1 MVINTNTTALSSA
14 RLLSQSSDMLSKS
27 LERLSSGS
35 KIVSPDDDPAGLAVS
50 MNFSAQINRVS
61 AAQGNVG
68 NAISFSQTRDGFLQQ
83 VGSALDRMS
92 QLAMMAQ
99 DKTKSASDLNDYQT
113 EFSQLASYVND
124 LGSKDFNGVKLFA
137 TTVTVGVTTDSE
149 GKTMNLA
156 ALDNSQFNA
165 LTSLNIATGAVAALQ
180 AVTTAI
186 QNVATQRAEVGA
198 DISELNSYS
207 SQLGVLSDNLS
218 AANSRIADV
227 DVATESANY
236 AKYNIL
242 VQAGTAMLA
251 QANAAPQA
259 ALKLLS

>member
-1 MVINTNTTALSSA
+1 
-14 RLLSQSSDMLSKS
+14 
-27 LERLSSGS
+27 
-35 KIVSPDDDPAGLAVS
+35 
-50 MNFSAQINRVS
+50 
-61 AAQGNVG
+61 
-68 NAISFSQTRDGFLQQ
+68 
-83 VGSALDRMS
+83 MS
-92 QLAMMAQ
+92 QLAVMAQ
-99 DKTKSASDLNDYQT
+99 DKTKSTSDLNDYQT
-113 EFSQLASYVND
+113 EFSQLSSYVND

-137 TTVTVGVTTDSE
+137 TTVTVSVTTDSE

-198 DISELNSYS
+198 DISELNNYS

-251 QANAAPQA
+251 QANSTPQA
-259 ALKLLS
+259 RPQAPAIIPLSDPGRLSPSRPGALEICDLSTRHPGNFRPKD